1 MKASILDLRRRM
13 SEVLKALER
22 NEDVTILYRGKK
34 KGILYSIRRNRHKNS
49 SVSKHSAF
57 GMWKDRED
65 MRDVEQFV
73 RSIRRGRS
81 HAV

>member
-34 KGILYSIRRNRHKNS
+34 KGIELLSLKALSLWHVERQRRHARCG
-49 SVSKHSAF
+49 A
-57 GMWKDRED
+57 
-65 MRDVEQFV
+65 V
-73 RSIRRGRS
+73 RAQHQKGTLTCCLTLTC
-81 HAV
+81 